1 MPDRIYEELYVL
13 SKNSTA
19 LEVGEGAYHMVSK
32 GTCAVQGLKEIAG
45 TKQTPNY
52 FPQLL
57 QSDSFFVSCE
67 PQT

>member
-13 SKNSTA
+13 FKNSTA
-19 LEVGEGAYHMVSK
+19 LEVGKGAYHLVSK
-32 GTCAVQGLKEIAG
+32 GTCAVQGLKEIAE
-45 TKQTPNY
+45 TKQIPES

-57 QSDSFFVSCE
+57 PSDSFFVSCE